1 MKRTKYIGAISMKK
15 GSFLLLLLPCFPL
28 GLLQIGLLLSEQF
41 LRKGLVHSCFKKNGK
56 EDQKCT
62 GSFQDTRFLGLGKT
76 RVCKYVVN
84 IRIFS
89 DIMQDRVA
97 QEAHSFHTIQKSL
110 SMRSGHLKVVYLEAF
125 LYTWREMYCGLE

>member
-89 DIMQDRVA
+89 DIMQDRVV
-97 QEAHSFHTIQKSL
+97 QEAQSFHTIQKSL
-110 SMRSGHLKVVYLEAF
+110 IFEVRTSQGRVS
-125 LYTWREMYCGLE
+125 RGLSVHGEKCIVG

>member
-1 MKRTKYIGAISMKK
+1 MKVQFPLQK

-62 GSFQDTRFLGLGKT
+62 GSFQDTRFLGLGKS
-76 RVCKYVVN
+76 RVCSKYQN
-84 IRIFS
+84 F
-89 DIMQDRVA
+89 
-97 QEAHSFHTIQKSL
+97 F
-110 SMRSGHLKVVYLEAF
+110 
-125 LYTWREMYCGLE
+125 